1 MTKTNNKRLA
11 GLTEISSAE
20 NAIQKVQTDMIIEM
34 LARKALNPDAISKM
48 YEIASN
54 RNNIVPIEWS
64 EI

>member
-1 MTKTNNKRLA
+1 MPKTNNKRLA

-20 NAIQKVQTDMIIEM
+20 NAIQKVQTDMMIEM